1 MSMDKKQ
8 TALQQFIDKIT
19 SNHDKHFKDF
29 YKAEI
34 EEALQMEREQK
45 IEFAKEVFANRYNQV
60 FESLDSVANET
71 YNETYGSEK

>member
-1 MSMDKKQ
+1 MSKQ

-34 EEALQMEREQK
+34 EEALQMEREQIVNTFK
-45 IEFAKEVFANRYNQV
+45 DAQV
-60 FESLDSVANET
+60 FKMMEYEIRGEQ
-71 YNETYGSEK
+71 YYKQTYGGQDESK